1 LGDSATQKE
10 IITDI
15 AYLLKL
21 PFGISHSCYW
31 GFSTVLV
38 NADPWEDGVLTEDEE
53 LEQRIVIQNDYFTNV
68 FFNLGYMY
76 QDVRSILEL
85 LESAGMYGSLD
96 PSLTTG
102 NIDYK
107 NFGVYVGDILIRFV
121 WRRRFTRN
129 FEYAGT
135 PES

>member
-1 LGDSATQKE
+1 
-10 IITDI
+10 
-15 AYLLKL
+15 
-21 PFGISHSCYW
+21 
-31 GFSTVLV
+31 
-38 NADPWEDGVLTEDEE
+38 
-53 LEQRIVIQNDYFTNV
+53 VIQNDYFTNV

-85 LESAGMYGSLD
+85 LESAGKYGNLD
-96 PSLTTG
+96 DSLTTG
-102 NIDYK
+102 DIDYK